1 MCVWGGAQAQRMTMT
16 PKAGAERRE
25 SKYSVVDTQRNRHTH
40 TYTQTHDKAFGAR
53 KEHKA
58 TYCSREEGGRES
70 EAGEG
75 KAALSIPTWGSGDVT
90 VLSTG
95 DPEPELTKGCMP
107 LARSGAGAVLEASS
121 FPKPQGEDTLLRVKG
136 GAWEGDSDLDA
147 EL

>member
-1 MCVWGGAQAQRMTMT
+1 MG
-16 PKAGAERRE
+16 
-25 SKYSVVDTQRNRHTH
+25 
-40 TYTQTHDKAFGAR
+40 
-53 KEHKA
+53 
-58 TYCSREEGGRES
+58 ES